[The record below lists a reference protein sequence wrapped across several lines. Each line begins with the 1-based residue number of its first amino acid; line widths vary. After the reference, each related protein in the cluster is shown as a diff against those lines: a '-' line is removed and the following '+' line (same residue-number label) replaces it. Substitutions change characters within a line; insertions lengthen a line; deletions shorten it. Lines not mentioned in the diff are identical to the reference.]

1 MFGSCPPAPPALA
14 ALDELLDHTY
24 ADAFR
29 RLDVAVLL
37 DQPARLRWL
46 LGPFVRAAA

>member
-1 MFGSCPPAPPALA
+1 MPPAFA

-29 RLDVAVLL
+29 RLDVVVLL
-37 DQPARLRWL
+37 DQPAQFLWL
-46 LGPFVRAAA
+46 LRPFLRTAT